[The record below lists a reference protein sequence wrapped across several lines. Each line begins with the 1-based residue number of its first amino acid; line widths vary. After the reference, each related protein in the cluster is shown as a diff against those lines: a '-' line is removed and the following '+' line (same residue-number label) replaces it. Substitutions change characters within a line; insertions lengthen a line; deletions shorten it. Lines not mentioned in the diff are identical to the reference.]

1 MLADAGCT
9 PSEIAAMLCW
19 TIRTVNDMLDRYQA
33 LTAVQSNS
41 AVAKLESRQESTR

>member
-9 PSEIAAMLCW
+9 PSEIAAMSGW

-41 AVAKLESRQESTR
+41 AVAKPESRQAHSE